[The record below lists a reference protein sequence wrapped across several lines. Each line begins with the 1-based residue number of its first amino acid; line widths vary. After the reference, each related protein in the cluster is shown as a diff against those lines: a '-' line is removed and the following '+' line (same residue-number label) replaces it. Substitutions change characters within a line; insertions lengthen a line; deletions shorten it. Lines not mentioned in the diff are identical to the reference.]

1 MTYYQKITQNNVLRR
16 IIVLLAV
23 ILCLFILRSLLSVFL
38 LTFIFTY
45 LINRLVKRLNLVMN
59 FSSTVITGG
68 IYLLVVV
75 GIIWALNKSIPLIS
89 HQSLQL
95 YNSLENFYT
104 QQSKGS
110 EETKQVLFQYVS
122 KLLPYI
128 KSQSHL
134 LISSLKNVMTM
145 AVTLGMSFILSFFFM
160 IEKEKVATFSSTF
173 LSGKSAWFFSDIA
186 YFGKKFIT
194 TFGVVIEAQ
203 VIIAVINTCIT
214 SIALY
219 FLKFPHL
226 LSLTMMVFLF
236 SFIPVAGVV
245 LSCVPLSLIAYY
257 NGGLMDV
264 VSILIVILAVHMLES
279 YVLNP
284 KLMSKRTKLPI
295 FYTFFILLISEHFF
309 QVWGLVFGIPLFMF
323 ILDLI
328 GVKKIEAE
336 R

>member
-1 MTYYQKITQNNVLRR
+1 MTYYQKITQNIVLRR
-16 IIVLLAV
+16 LLVLLAV
-23 ILCLFILRSLLSVFL
+23 IICLFFLRSLLSVFL
-38 LTFIFTY
+38 LTFIVTY
-45 LINRLVKRLNLVMN
+45 LINRLVKRLKLVMN
-59 FSSTVITGG
+59 LSSTFITVCL
-68 IYLLVVV
+68 YLLLVVGV
-75 GIIWALNKSIPLIS
+75 IWALSKSIPLIS

-95 YNSLENFYT
+95 YNSLEHFYT
-104 QQSKGS
+104 QQGTDSG
-110 EETKQVLFQYVS
+110 ETKQLLFQYVS

-134 LISSLKNVMTM
+134 LVSSLKNVVAM

-160 IEKEKVATFSSTF
+160 IEKEKITTFSSTF
-173 LSGKSAWFFSDIA
+173 LSGKTAWFFSDIA

-203 VIIAVINTCIT
+203 VIIAIVNTCLT

-226 LSLTMMVFLF
+226 LSLMMMVFLF

-245 LSCVPLSLIAYY
+245 LSCIPLSLIAYY
-257 NGGLMDV
+257 NGGLVDV
-264 VSILIVILAVHMLES
+264 VYILLVILAVHMLES

-284 KLMSKRTKLPI
+284 KLMSSRTKLPI
-295 FYTFFILLISEHFF
+295 FFTFLILLISEHYF
-309 QVWGLVFGIPLFMF
+309 QIWGLVFGIPLFIF
-323 ILDLI
+323 ILDVI

-336 R
+336 A